1 MIMDFVQSY
10 SHATAEQLRKQTLLR
25 RWLKVI
31 TDKLFFSKIE
41 ILSVVMWI
49 SVDGFGMISIIL

>member
-1 MIMDFVQSY
+1 MMMDFVQSY
-10 SHATAEQLRKQTLLR
+10 SHAAAEQLRKQTLLR

-31 TDKLFFSKIE
+31 TDKLFISKIE
-41 ILSVVMWI
+41 LLSVVMWI